1 MLPGLTLTAETECA
15 VSKLTS
21 SGRQSIGAIV
31 KDLDVAAVVPKL
43 LAAIEDETTNKED
56 AYQAQTCAGWLHWV
70 VAEYSLA
77 VSRLPKGL
85 GDLGSSEGVS
95 EWTSVS
101 ILKAAYLRANCATRE
116 DNRGDALSAFNAALP
131 ALDRVWSGKPVHKQ
145 LRYWSELFLTEYCT
159 LSSAAARQNELPPG
173 DRESIACFRCWARYW
188 EATGSSLAGGV
199 GFKGSSNSVPR
210 RAIWKEYYSSLSQ
223 VLQHNL
229 AFTPGNLGNASHDTP
244 ARTQLCTELKR
255 VEAGYERLLIS
266 ETEFPRADE
275 HREEVEG
282 FVAEV
287 IKNWTILCGR
297 GWSEEDL
304 GEGGRAALSRGVLQ
318 ILYNAATKTYH
329 STTILRSLF
338 QVHLSLAEF
347 DLGFKAF
354 DSYLDIIKKSK
365 ARVEKTGIAEPSL
378 DSDAT
383 VLETMSQAIM
393 ALCLY
398 GHVGA
403 VEKARQLGAELEDW
417 LSRLSKSTPTENGQ
431 TEEGG
436 AEQQLSKTVPPQTQ
450 ALAFQAI
457 GFAHAY
463 WSRVTHEAS
472 SRTEIQAKAIR
483 CLRRSLAS
491 ELGRSK
497 DGRSSF
503 AVALLLAERKEISPA
518 IDLVRNALMSPK
530 EQASGVEHLY
540 GPYWHERSLVPLWHL
555 LALLLSVRQDYTMA
569 SRACEG
575 ALEQFRDP
583 SVLFGKQ
590 DDPRSERS
598 ADLDASA
605 EHPRGLVDEMSD
617 AEKEALLQVKMTQ
630 LALVELQEGPNAAVN
645 ASYELLS
652 LFTRLFG
659 TIPVQ
664 ATPNGTHA
672 EPPKTATTQRR
683 GSIFGSR
690 SQRSQA
696 PTRQS
701 SIVTASASDRRSTLP
716 SRPATTAAANGP
728 LITVTDDERRPQ
740 TTHSSVQRSE
750 SGRRNSLKKRNRSQ
764 SRGRSDSAGTTS
776 QHDGDPFFT
785 PTHEKSDS
793 PAKTG
798 RGIPRE
804 KTVSSLKSILSSN
817 SRSTQQSEVPTED
830 SILPPGSLPAV
841 QFPKATERLRHATVL
856 VKVWT
861 MIAGFY
867 RRAGMF
873 DESKAAV
880 IEAQKLVQHLEA
892 EAAKD
897 PASSGMK
904 SDTWGQPK
912 SVDELWGDVY
922 SEVCSPCA
930 MNHYYLLTEL
940 QLGQLSFAKK
950 LPFQARADFE
960 AALTHFP
967 DHPLATVGLS
977 NILLDIYSEKLLPPS
992 TTSTSEDDATQR
1004 LRKLS
1009 IASPSHS
1016 LPLGLGP
1023 VETAAAAKQASSIGA
1038 AASPFHEDDDLPEP
1052 YKAASLPLV
1061 DRLAARDRA
1070 FTLLSG
1076 ITRLGT
1082 AWDNSE
1088 AWFALAR
1095 AHEESGQPDKAKE
1108 VLWWCV
1114 ELEEATGV
1122 REWRSLGGGGYI
1134 V

>member
-1 MLPGLTLTAETECA
+1 M
-15 VSKLTS
+15 
-21 SGRQSIGAIV
+21 
-31 KDLDVAAVVPKL
+31 
-43 LAAIEDETTNKED
+43 
-56 AYQAQTCAGWLHWV
+56 
-70 VAEYSLA
+70 AEYSLA

-85 GDLGSSEGVS
+85 GDLGSSQGVS

-101 ILKAAYLRANCATRE
+101 ILKAAYLRANCAARE
-116 DNRGDALSAFNAALP
+116 DKRGDALLAFNAALP
-131 ALDRVWSGKPVHKQ
+131 ALDRAWSGKPVHKQ

-229 AFTPGNLGNASHDTP
+229 AFAPGNLGNASHDTP
-244 ARTQLCTELKR
+244 ARTQLHTELKR

-282 FVAEV
+282 FVSEV
-287 IKNWTILCGR
+287 VKNWAILCGR
-297 GWSEEDL
+297 GWSEEHL

-378 DSDAT
+378 DSDGT
-383 VLETMSQAIM
+383 VLETMSLAIM
-393 ALCLY
+393 SLCLY
-398 GHVGA
+398 GHIDA

-417 LSRLSKSTPTENGQ
+417 LSRLSKVTPPENGQ
-431 TEEGG
+431 SEEGD
-436 AEQQLSKTVPPQTQ
+436 ADQQQLNTVPPQTL

-457 GFAHAY
+457 GVSQAY

-497 DGRSSF
+497 DARSFF
-503 AVALLLAERKEISPA
+503 AVALLLAERKELSPA
-518 IDLVRNALMSPK
+518 IDLVRTALMAPK
-530 EQASGVEHLY
+530 EQASGGEHLY
-540 GPYWHERSLVPLWHL
+540 GPYWQERSLVPLWHL
-555 LALLLSVRQDYTMA
+555 LALLLSARQDYTMA
-569 SRACEG
+569 ARACEG
-575 ALEQFRDP
+575 ALEQFRDL

-590 DDPRSERS
+590 DDLHSERS
-598 ADLDASA
+598 TDNEAPA
-605 EHPRGLVDEMSD
+605 EHPRGLVDEMDD

-659 TIPVQ
+659 AISVQ
-664 ATPNGTHA
+664 ATTNGAHA
-672 EPPKTATTQRR
+672 DPPKTATTQRR

-701 SIVTASASDRRSTLP
+701 SIVTASDRRSTLP
-716 SRPATTAAANGP
+716 LRPATTAAANGP
-728 LITVTDDERRPQ
+728 PITVTDDERRPQ
-740 TTHSSVQRSE
+740 TTNSSVQRSE

-764 SRGRSDSAGTTS
+764 SRGRSDSAGTAS
-776 QHDGDPFFT
+776 QHDDDPFFT
-785 PTHEKSDS
+785 PTHEKGDT
-793 PAKTG
+793 PTKTG

-817 SRSTQQSEVPTED
+817 SRSTQQSE
-830 SILPPGSLPAV
+830 LPARASYAPPNSLPAV
-841 QFPKATERLRHATVL
+841 QFPKATEQLRHATIL

-880 IEAQKLVQHLEA
+880 SEAQKLVQHLDT

-904 SDTWGQPK
+904 NDAWGQLK

-922 SEVCSPCA
+922 SEVCTLCA
-930 MNHYYLLTEL
+930 
-940 QLGQLSFAKK
+940 
-950 LPFQARADFE
+950 
-960 AALTHFP
+960 
-967 DHPLATVGLS
+967 
-977 NILLDIYSEKLLPPS
+977 
-992 TTSTSEDDATQR
+992 
-1004 LRKLS
+1004 
-1009 IASPSHS
+1009 
-1016 LPLGLGP
+1016 
-1023 VETAAAAKQASSIGA
+1023 
-1038 AASPFHEDDDLPEP
+1038 
-1052 YKAASLPLV
+1052 
-1061 DRLAARDRA
+1061 
-1070 FTLLSG
+1070 
-1076 ITRLGT
+1076 
-1082 AWDNSE
+1082 
-1088 AWFALAR
+1088 
-1095 AHEESGQPDKAKE
+1095 
-1108 VLWWCV
+1108 
-1114 ELEEATGV
+1114 
-1122 REWRSLGGGGYI
+1122 
-1134 V
+1134 